1 MKLYLKV
8 EHLLEEFPELRDS
21 DRKLVWK
28 VWCDEN
34 SVDKAQW
41 IAEGLIYMHSFL
53 KATGYDTI
61 SRARRMVQ
69 ADRIDLRGS
78 KWVQK
83 QRKIKEGAKGT
94 YVYREDYSGKL
105 FN

>member
-1 MKLYLKV
+1 MITLYTKV
-8 EHLLEEFPELRDS
+8 KHLLMEFPELRDS

-28 VWCDEN
+28 IWGDE
-34 SVDKAQW
+34 
-41 IAEGLIYMHSFL
+41 GSFDGYYRTVNFRGFM

-69 ADRIDLRGS
+69 NKCPELRGTL
-78 KWVQK
+78 KVRIAKRIK
-83 QRKIKEGAKGT
+83 QDSKGT
-94 YVYREDYSGKL
+94 FIFRETFTGQL